1 MIFFFIYYCVL
12 LSALWLLYYASE
24 EGEAVITGDKE

>member
-1 MIFFFIYYCVL
+1 VIFPQTKFT
-12 LSALWLLYYASE
+12 ALWLLYYASE